1 MPSPYIYTFIG
12 TIPHRSIFERFRFF
26 LLDALWLLDVSR
38 QTQHT
43 YVHIHYACWTKQ
55 VKRALQLSDSCSLC
69 PIYIRDEPLKY
80 RHTHIYLCIIG
91 TRVYAKTHKRKAVS
105 FIAIYHRT
113 ENASLLRARVP
124 QNRVCCSYVRLSAC
138 MLEEKRM
145 CTMLGNPVNTND
157 GGHNGISGAS
167 FHPFS
172 TIQPPS
178 RSYPTANLVTLTPSI
193 DA

>member
-1 MPSPYIYTFIG
+1 MNHSNTDIHIYIY
-12 TIPHRSIFERFRFF
+12 
-26 LLDALWLLDVSR
+26 
-38 QTQHT
+38 
-43 YVHIHYACWTKQ
+43 
-55 VKRALQLSDSCSLC
+55 
-69 PIYIRDEPLKY
+69 
-80 RHTHIYLCIIG
+80 IYLCNVG

-124 QNRVCCSYVRLSAC
+124 RNRACLPHVYGVSAC
-138 MLEEKRM
+138 VLGEKRM
-145 CTMLGNPVNTND
+145 CTMPGNPVNTND
-157 GGHNGISGAS
+157 SGHNGISGAS

-178 RSYPTANLVTLTPSI
+178 LSYPTVNLVTLTPSI